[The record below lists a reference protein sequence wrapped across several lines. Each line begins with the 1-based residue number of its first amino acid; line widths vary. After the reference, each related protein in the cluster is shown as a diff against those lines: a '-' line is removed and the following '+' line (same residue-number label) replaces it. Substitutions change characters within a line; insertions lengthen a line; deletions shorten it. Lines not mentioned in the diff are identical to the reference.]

1 LNSFCSSL
9 LEGET
14 FGQREVQMKQV
25 GRLLYILGLALTIP
39 AGFFLYYDWVTW
51 GFFVLGGIVGLIN
64 LAVPQPKRFLLA
76 GLAFVLVSVA
86 LTFIPFIVA
95 VYMNILGYVA
105 SFASA
110 ALIVTAVRVLFDFR
124 SNQTV

>member
-1 LNSFCSSL
+1 
-9 LEGET
+9 
-14 FGQREVQMKQV
+14 MKQV

>member
-1 LNSFCSSL
+1 
-9 LEGET
+9 
-14 FGQREVQMKQV
+14 MKQL
-25 GRLLYILGLALTIP
+25 GRWLYILGLVLTIP

-64 LAVPQPKRFLLA
+64 LAVPEAKRFLLV
-76 GLAFVLVSVA
+76 GLAFVLMSVA

-124 SNQTV
+124 SSQIV